1 MAVKIVRQPNKIVL
15 LGAPTSAASLALG
28 HERAPAALR
37 AAGLAEGL
45 RNAGYEVN
53 DLGDDPVQLFQAD
66 AESPRARNLPRVLK
80 SIESLKPRVEM
91 AVKSGALP
99 LILGGDCSIALATV
113 AGLRRYFRHVSML
126 YMDSDADLNV
136 PATTHSGCID
146 GMVVSHLAGR
156 GAAELVRFWPDPP
169 LVRDPD
175 IALFG
180 VGRLDPP
187 EEEFL
192 RTSPIRRY
200 LASDVKRLGAT
211 AAAQAAVVGI
221 HGGSNVIG
229 HEFVLHF
236 DVDVIAGAEF
246 GATNLPA
253 EQGLSFEEVREA
265 LEVFTR
271 QNHLAAVEVTAY
283 NPERDPD
290 GSAAKKLV
298 ELIVSVFATRLAAIG
313 AAAPEK
319 SAAAAEPEIAHAP
332 RETAVA
338 AGKSAS
344 SSSSEAA
351 GPSTEPV
358 GTVETTETSE
368 TTAVADASE
377 PSAESADQD

>member
-1 MAVKIVRQPNKIVL
+1 MAVKIIRQPNKIAL

-37 AAGLAEGL
+37 AAGLVEGL

-53 DLGDDPVQLFQAD
+53 DLGDDPVQLFEPD
-66 AESPRARNLPRVLK
+66 SESPRARNLPRVLK
-80 SIESLKPRVEM
+80 SIEALKPRVEV

-126 YMDSDADLNV
+126 YMDSDADLNI

-146 GMVVSHLAGR
+146 GMVAAHLGGR
-156 GAAELVRFWPDPP
+156 GAAELVRFWPEPP

-211 AAAQAAVVGI
+211 AAAEAAVAGI

-246 GATNLPA
+246 GATNFPA
-253 EQGLSFEEVREA
+253 AEGLSFEEARQA

-271 QNHLAAVEVTAY
+271 QNHLAAMDVTAY

-298 ELIVSVFATRLAAIG
+298 GLVVSVLAARLAALSA

-319 SAAAAEPEIAHAP
+319 PAVPGASAPVQASQESAEA
-332 RETAVA
+332 
-338 AGKSAS
+338 
-344 SSSSEAA
+344 EAA
-351 GPSTEPV
+351 TTIPEP
-358 GTVETTETSE
+358 
-368 TTAVADASE
+368 AE
-377 PSAESADQD
+377 PSAEITKQD

>member
-1 MAVKIVRQPNKIVL
+1 VAVKIVRQPNKIAL

-37 AAGLAEGL
+37 AAGLVEGL

-53 DLGDDPVQLFQAD
+53 DLGDDPVQLFQPD
-66 AESPRARNLPRVLK
+66 NESPRARNLPRVLK
-80 SIESLKPRVEM
+80 SIEALKPRVEI

-113 AGLRRYFRHVSML
+113 AGLRRYFRNVSML
-126 YMDSDADLNV
+126 YMDSDADLNI

-146 GMVVSHLAGR
+146 GMVVSHLGGR
-156 GAAELVRFWPDPP
+156 GAAELVRFWPEPP

-211 AAAQAAVVGI
+211 AAAEAAVAGI

-253 EQGLSFEEVREA
+253 ADGLSFEEARQA

-271 QNHLAAVEVTAY
+271 QNHLAAMEVTAY

-298 ELIVSVFATRLAAIG
+298 DLVVSVLAARLAALT

-319 SAAAAEPEIAHAP
+319 PSLP
-332 RETAVA
+332 
-338 AGKSAS
+338 G
-344 SSSSEAA
+344 EAA
-351 GPSTEPV
+351 PAPASPESA
-358 GTVETTETSE
+358 TVAEETRFPETT
-368 TTAVADASE
+368 E
-377 PSAESADQD
+377 PSAEVTDQD